1 MKYQELQDE
10 VKAALKAHDKPRV
23 SILRQVHGEVKNI
36 EVNERREIMDADVD
50 AMLKR
55 VIKQT
60 KETLEL
66 APADRADI
74 REEAQA
80 RLAVYQEFAPED
92 LTEEQIAEVIKS
104 VLAELGIDVIWMSP
118 VYKSPNDD
126 NGYDISDYQDIM
138 DDFGTMD
145 DFDRVLKK
153 AHSLNIKIMMDLVVN
168 HTSDEHKWFIESKKS
183 KDNPYHDYYMW
194 ADPDKN
200 GNPPNRWESCF
211 SGSAWE
217 YVESVGQF
225 YLHSFSR
232 KQPDLNWDNPKVREE
247 VFKMMTWWC
256 DKGIDGF
263 RMDVISMISKYPGL
277 PDGPE
282 NGNGYTGNTSCDGP
296 NIHKYLREMN
306 EKVLSKYRLITVGEC
321 PGVNAEQAKKYA
333 NIDGS
338 ELDMI
343 FQFEHVSGSALKPCH
358 HGKWDGE
365 AMTMPELRANF
376 TKWQKDLEG
385 CAWNSL
391 FLSNHDQPRCVSRFG
406 NDSEQY
412 RELSAKMLATMTHF
426 QKGTPYVYQ
435 GEELGM
441 TNAYMENIADY
452 RDIESLNAYKE
463 LTTKENIPAKTVMGY
478 IKAVGRDNARTPM
491 QWDASD
497 NGGFTSGTPWLQVNK
512 NYKTINAAAQVNDP
526 DSVFAYYK
534 KLIALRHTNEVM
546 VNGVYDVLIPD
557 HPQIYA
563 YTRTLGDKQLLVLC
577 NDSDTNAAIP
587 AELQEKIHA
596 AKNILIQ
603 NYKDTDESTL
613 RPYEAVV
620 YAR

>member
-1 MKYQELQDE
+1 MNEKWW
-10 VKAALKAHDKPRV
+10 
-23 SILRQVHGEVKNI
+23 KNA
-36 EVNERREIMDADVD
+36 V
-50 AMLKR
+50 
-55 VIKQT
+55 
-60 KETLEL
+60 
-66 APADRADI
+66 
-74 REEAQA
+74 
-80 RLAVYQEFAPED
+80 VYQIYPRSFKDSNGDGIGD
-92 LTEEQIAEVIKS
+92 LEGIYEKLDY
-104 VLAELGIDVIWMSP
+104 LAELGIDVIWMSP

-306 EKVLSKYRLITVGEC
+306 KKVLSKYRLITVGEC

-587 AELQEKIHA
+587 AEIQEKIHA

-620 YAR
+620 YAQ

>member
-1 MKYQELQDE
+1 MNEKWW
-10 VKAALKAHDKPRV
+10 
-23 SILRQVHGEVKNI
+23 KNA
-36 EVNERREIMDADVD
+36 V
-50 AMLKR
+50 
-55 VIKQT
+55 
-60 KETLEL
+60 
-66 APADRADI
+66 
-74 REEAQA
+74 
-80 RLAVYQEFAPED
+80 VYQIYPRSFKDSNGDGIGD
-92 LTEEQIAEVIKS
+92 LEGIYEKLDY
-104 VLAELGIDVIWMSP
+104 LAELGIDVIWMSP

-491 QWDASD
+491 QWDASE

-534 KLIALRHTNEVM
+534 QLIALRHTNEVM
-546 VNGVYDVLIPD
+546 VDGVYDVLIPD

-587 AELQEKIHA
+587 AEIQEKIA
-596 AKNILIQ
+596 DAQGILIQ
-603 NYKDTDESTL
+603 NYKDVKAGVL

-620 YAR
+620 YKI

>member
-1 MKYQELQDE
+1 MNEKWW
-10 VKAALKAHDKPRV
+10 
-23 SILRQVHGEVKNI
+23 KNA
-36 EVNERREIMDADVD
+36 V
-50 AMLKR
+50 
-55 VIKQT
+55 
-60 KETLEL
+60 
-66 APADRADI
+66 
-74 REEAQA
+74 
-80 RLAVYQEFAPED
+80 VYQIYPRSFKDSNGDGIGD
-92 LTEEQIAEVIKS
+92 LQGIYEKLDY
-104 VLAELGIDVIWMSP
+104 LAELGINVIWMSP

-138 DDFGTMD
+138 DDFGTMA
-145 DFDRVLKK
+145 DFDRVLAK

-225 YLHSFSR
+225 YLHSFSK
-232 KQPDLNWDNPKVREE
+232 KQPDLNWDNPVVRDE

-343 FQFEHVSGSALKPCH
+343 FQFEHVSGSALKPSH

-412 RELSAKMLATMTHF
+412 RELLAKMLATMTHF

-491 QWDASD
+491 QWDASE

-577 NDSDTNAAIP
+577 NDSEKEVGVP
-587 AELQEKIHA
+587 AEIEEKIA
-596 AKNILIQ
+596 GAQGILIQ
-603 NYKDTDESTL
+603 NYKDVKAGVL

-620 YAR
+620 YAW

>member
-1 MKYQELQDE
+1 MNEKWW
-10 VKAALKAHDKPRV
+10 
-23 SILRQVHGEVKNI
+23 KNA
-36 EVNERREIMDADVD
+36 V
-50 AMLKR
+50 
-55 VIKQT
+55 
-60 KETLEL
+60 
-66 APADRADI
+66 
-74 REEAQA
+74 
-80 RLAVYQEFAPED
+80 VYQIYPRSFKDSNGDGIGD
-92 LTEEQIAEVIKS
+92 LEGIYEKLDY
-104 VLAELGIDVIWMSP
+104 LAELGIDVIWMSP

-153 AHSLNIKIMMDLVVN
+153 AHSLNIKIRMDLVVN

-491 QWDASD
+491 QWDASE

-577 NDSDTNAAIP
+577 NDSDTNVAIP

-620 YAR
+620 YAL

>member
-1 MKYQELQDE
+1 MNEKWW
-10 VKAALKAHDKPRV
+10 
-23 SILRQVHGEVKNI
+23 KNA
-36 EVNERREIMDADVD
+36 V
-50 AMLKR
+50 
-55 VIKQT
+55 
-60 KETLEL
+60 
-66 APADRADI
+66 
-74 REEAQA
+74 
-80 RLAVYQEFAPED
+80 VYQIYPRSFKDSNGDGIGD
-92 LTEEQIAEVIKS
+92 LEGIYEKLDY
-104 VLAELGIDVIWMSP
+104 LAELGIDVIWMSP

-296 NIHKYLREMN
+296 NIHKYLREMS

-546 VNGVYDVLIPD
+546 VNGMYDVLIPD

-577 NDSDTNAAIP
+577 NDSDTNVAIP

>member
-1 MKYQELQDE
+1 MNEKWW
-10 VKAALKAHDKPRV
+10 
-23 SILRQVHGEVKNI
+23 KNA
-36 EVNERREIMDADVD
+36 V
-50 AMLKR
+50 
-55 VIKQT
+55 
-60 KETLEL
+60 
-66 APADRADI
+66 
-74 REEAQA
+74 
-80 RLAVYQEFAPED
+80 VYQIYPRSFKDSNGDGIGD
-92 LTEEQIAEVIKS
+92 LQGIYEKLDY
-104 VLAELGIDVIWMSP
+104 LAELGINVIWMSP

-343 FQFEHVSGSALKPCH
+343 FQFEHVSGSTLKPCH

-463 LTTKENIPAKTVMGY
+463 LTTKENIPAETVMGY

-512 NYKTINAAAQVNDP
+512 NYKTINADAQVNDP

-587 AELQEKIHA
+587 AEIQEKIHA

>member
-1 MKYQELQDE
+1 MNEKWW
-10 VKAALKAHDKPRV
+10 
-23 SILRQVHGEVKNI
+23 KNA
-36 EVNERREIMDADVD
+36 V
-50 AMLKR
+50 
-55 VIKQT
+55 
-60 KETLEL
+60 
-66 APADRADI
+66 
-74 REEAQA
+74 
-80 RLAVYQEFAPED
+80 VYQIYPRSFKDSNGDGIGD
-92 LTEEQIAEVIKS
+92 LEGIYEKLDY
-104 VLAELGIDVIWMSP
+104 LAELGIDVIWMSP

-491 QWDASD
+491 QWDTSD

-577 NDSDTNAAIP
+577 NDSDTNVAIP

-620 YAR
+620 YALSPWSPNVIFAAYKISCFPYTTHTTQNME

>member
-1 MKYQELQDE
+1 MNEKWW
-10 VKAALKAHDKPRV
+10 
-23 SILRQVHGEVKNI
+23 KNA
-36 EVNERREIMDADVD
+36 V
-50 AMLKR
+50 
-55 VIKQT
+55 
-60 KETLEL
+60 
-66 APADRADI
+66 
-74 REEAQA
+74 
-80 RLAVYQEFAPED
+80 VYQIYPRSFKDSNGDGIGD
-92 LTEEQIAEVIKS
+92 LEGIYEKLDY
-104 VLAELGIDVIWMSP
+104 LAELGIDVIWMSP

-463 LTTKENIPAKTVMGY
+463 LTTKENIPAETVMGY

-491 QWDASD
+491 QWDASE

-546 VNGVYDVLIPD
+546 VDGVYDVLIPD

-577 NDSDTNAAIP
+577 NDSDTNVAIP
-587 AELQEKIHA
+587 AELQKKIHA

>member
-1 MKYQELQDE
+1 MNEKWW
-10 VKAALKAHDKPRV
+10 
-23 SILRQVHGEVKNI
+23 KNA
-36 EVNERREIMDADVD
+36 V
-50 AMLKR
+50 
-55 VIKQT
+55 
-60 KETLEL
+60 
-66 APADRADI
+66 
-74 REEAQA
+74 
-80 RLAVYQEFAPED
+80 VYQIYPRSFKDSNGDGIGD
-92 LTEEQIAEVIKS
+92 LEGIYEKLDY
-104 VLAELGIDVIWMSP
+104 LAELGIDVIWMSP

-491 QWDASD
+491 QWDTSD

-577 NDSDTNAAIP
+577 NDSDTNVAIP
-587 AELQEKIHA
+587 AELQKKIHA

>member
-1 MKYQELQDE
+1 MNEKWW
-10 VKAALKAHDKPRV
+10 
-23 SILRQVHGEVKNI
+23 KNA
-36 EVNERREIMDADVD
+36 V
-50 AMLKR
+50 
-55 VIKQT
+55 
-60 KETLEL
+60 
-66 APADRADI
+66 
-74 REEAQA
+74 
-80 RLAVYQEFAPED
+80 VYQIYPRSFKDSNGDGIGD
-92 LTEEQIAEVIKS
+92 LEGIYEKLDY
-104 VLAELGIDVIWMSP
+104 LAELGIDVIWMSP

-138 DDFGTMD
+138 DDFGTMA
-145 DFDRVLKK
+145 DFDRVLAK

-577 NDSDTNAAIP
+577 NDSDTNVAIP

-596 AKNILIQ
+596 ANNILIQ

>member
-1 MKYQELQDE
+1 MNEKWW
-10 VKAALKAHDKPRV
+10 
-23 SILRQVHGEVKNI
+23 KNA
-36 EVNERREIMDADVD
+36 V
-50 AMLKR
+50 
-55 VIKQT
+55 
-60 KETLEL
+60 
-66 APADRADI
+66 
-74 REEAQA
+74 
-80 RLAVYQEFAPED
+80 VYQIYPRSFKDSNGDGIGD
-92 LTEEQIAEVIKS
+92 LEGIYEKLDY
-104 VLAELGIDVIWMSP
+104 LAELGIDVIWMSP

-463 LTTKENIPAKTVMGY
+463 LTTKENIPAETVMGY

-491 QWDASD
+491 QWDASE

-577 NDSDTNAAIP
+577 NDSDTNVDIP
-587 AELQEKIHA
+587 AELQEKIHV

>member
-1 MKYQELQDE
+1 MNEKWW
-10 VKAALKAHDKPRV
+10 
-23 SILRQVHGEVKNI
+23 KNA
-36 EVNERREIMDADVD
+36 V
-50 AMLKR
+50 
-55 VIKQT
+55 
-60 KETLEL
+60 
-66 APADRADI
+66 
-74 REEAQA
+74 
-80 RLAVYQEFAPED
+80 VYQIYPRSFKDSNGDGIGD
-92 LTEEQIAEVIKS
+92 LEGIYEKLDY
-104 VLAELGIDVIWMSP
+104 LAELGIDVIWMSP

-463 LTTKENIPAKTVMGY
+463 LTTKENIPVETVMGY

-577 NDSDTNAAIP
+577 NDSDTNVDIP
-587 AELQEKIHA
+587 AELQEKIHV

-620 YAR
+620 YAL

>member
-1 MKYQELQDE
+1 MNEKWW
-10 VKAALKAHDKPRV
+10 
-23 SILRQVHGEVKNI
+23 KNA
-36 EVNERREIMDADVD
+36 V
-50 AMLKR
+50 
-55 VIKQT
+55 
-60 KETLEL
+60 
-66 APADRADI
+66 
-74 REEAQA
+74 
-80 RLAVYQEFAPED
+80 VYQIYPRSFKDSNGDGIGD
-92 LTEEQIAEVIKS
+92 LEGIYEKLDY
-104 VLAELGIDVIWMSP
+104 LAELGIDVIWMSP

-343 FQFEHVSGSALKPCH
+343 FQFEHVSGSTLKPCH

-577 NDSDTNAAIP
+577 NDSDTNVAIP

-596 AKNILIQ
+596 ANNILIQ

-620 YAR
+620 YAL

>member
-1 MKYQELQDE
+1 MNEKWW
-10 VKAALKAHDKPRV
+10 
-23 SILRQVHGEVKNI
+23 KNA
-36 EVNERREIMDADVD
+36 V
-50 AMLKR
+50 
-55 VIKQT
+55 
-60 KETLEL
+60 
-66 APADRADI
+66 
-74 REEAQA
+74 
-80 RLAVYQEFAPED
+80 VYQIYPRSFKDSNGDGIGD
-92 LTEEQIAEVIKS
+92 LQGIYEKLDY
-104 VLAELGIDVIWMSP
+104 LAELGINVIWMSP

-138 DDFGTMD
+138 DDFGTMA
-145 DFDRVLKK
+145 DFDRVLAK

-225 YLHSFSR
+225 YLHSFSK
-232 KQPDLNWDNPKVREE
+232 KQPDLNWDNPKVRDE

-343 FQFEHVSGSALKPCH
+343 FQFEHVSGSALKPSH

-577 NDSDTNAAIP
+577 NDSDTNVAIP

-596 AKNILIQ
+596 ANNILIQ

>member
-1 MKYQELQDE
+1 MNEKWW
-10 VKAALKAHDKPRV
+10 
-23 SILRQVHGEVKNI
+23 KNA
-36 EVNERREIMDADVD
+36 V
-50 AMLKR
+50 
-55 VIKQT
+55 
-60 KETLEL
+60 
-66 APADRADI
+66 
-74 REEAQA
+74 
-80 RLAVYQEFAPED
+80 VYQIYPRSFKDSNGDGIGD
-92 LTEEQIAEVIKS
+92 LQGIYEKLDY
-104 VLAELGIDVIWMSP
+104 LAELGIDVIWMSP

-145 DFDRVLKK
+145 DFDRVLAK

-232 KQPDLNWDNPKVREE
+232 KQPDLNWDNPKVRDE

-463 LTTKENIPAKTVMGY
+463 LTTKENIPAETVMGY

-497 NGGFTSGTPWLQVNK
+497 NGGFTSGTPWLQVNR
-512 NYKTINAAAQVNDP
+512 NYKTINAAAQVHDP
-526 DSVFAYYK
+526 ESVFAYYK

-546 VNGVYDVLIPD
+546 VDGVYDVLIPD

-577 NDSDTNAAIP
+577 NDSNTNVAIP
-587 AELQEKIHA
+587 AEIKEKIHA

>member
-1 MKYQELQDE
+1 MNEKWW
-10 VKAALKAHDKPRV
+10 
-23 SILRQVHGEVKNI
+23 KNA
-36 EVNERREIMDADVD
+36 V
-50 AMLKR
+50 
-55 VIKQT
+55 
-60 KETLEL
+60 
-66 APADRADI
+66 
-74 REEAQA
+74 
-80 RLAVYQEFAPED
+80 VYQIYPRSFKDSNGDGIGD
-92 LTEEQIAEVIKS
+92 LEGIYEKLDY
-104 VLAELGIDVIWMSP
+104 LAELGIDVIWMSP

-145 DFDRVLKK
+145 DFDRVLAK
-153 AHSLNIKIMMDLVVN
+153 AHSLNIKIMMDIVVN

-577 NDSDTNAAIP
+577 NDSDTNVAIP

-603 NYKDTDESTL
+603 NYKDKDESTL

>member
-1 MKYQELQDE
+1 MNEKWW
-10 VKAALKAHDKPRV
+10 
-23 SILRQVHGEVKNI
+23 KNA
-36 EVNERREIMDADVD
+36 V
-50 AMLKR
+50 
-55 VIKQT
+55 
-60 KETLEL
+60 
-66 APADRADI
+66 
-74 REEAQA
+74 
-80 RLAVYQEFAPED
+80 VYQIYPRSFKDSNGDGIGD
-92 LTEEQIAEVIKS
+92 LEGIYEKLDY
-104 VLAELGIDVIWMSP
+104 LAELGIDVIWMSP

-138 DDFGTMD
+138 DDFGTMA
-145 DFDRVLKK
+145 DFDRVLAK

-491 QWDASD
+491 QWDASE

-546 VNGVYDVLIPD
+546 VNGVYDVLTPD

-577 NDSDTNAAIP
+577 NDSEKEVGVP
-587 AELQEKIHA
+587 AEIEEKIA
-596 AKNILIQ
+596 GAQGILIQ
-603 NYKDTDESTL
+603 NYKDVKAGVL

-620 YAR
+620 YAW

>member
-1 MKYQELQDE
+1 MNEKWW
-10 VKAALKAHDKPRV
+10 
-23 SILRQVHGEVKNI
+23 KNA
-36 EVNERREIMDADVD
+36 V
-50 AMLKR
+50 
-55 VIKQT
+55 
-60 KETLEL
+60 
-66 APADRADI
+66 
-74 REEAQA
+74 
-80 RLAVYQEFAPED
+80 VYQIYPRSFKDSNGDGIGD
-92 LTEEQIAEVIKS
+92 LEGIYEKLDY
-104 VLAELGIDVIWMSP
+104 LAELGIDVIWMSP

-145 DFDRVLKK
+145 DFDRVLAK

-343 FQFEHVSGSALKPCH
+343 FQFEHVSGSTLKPCH

-463 LTTKENIPAKTVMGY
+463 LTKKENIPAETVMGY

-491 QWDASD
+491 QWDASE

-546 VNGVYDVLIPD
+546 VDGVYDVLIPD

-577 NDSDTNAAIP
+577 NDSDTNVVIP
-587 AELQEKIHA
+587 AEIQEKIHA

-603 NYKDTDESTL
+603 NYKDKDESTL

>member
-1 MKYQELQDE
+1 MNEKWW
-10 VKAALKAHDKPRV
+10 
-23 SILRQVHGEVKNI
+23 KNA
-36 EVNERREIMDADVD
+36 V
-50 AMLKR
+50 
-55 VIKQT
+55 
-60 KETLEL
+60 
-66 APADRADI
+66 
-74 REEAQA
+74 
-80 RLAVYQEFAPED
+80 VYQIYPRSFKDSNGDGIGD
-92 LTEEQIAEVIKS
+92 LEGIYEKLDY
-104 VLAELGIDVIWMSP
+104 LAELGIDVIWMSP

-306 EKVLSKYRLITVGEC
+306 KKVLSKYRLITVGEC

-546 VNGVYDVLIPD
+546 VDGVYDVLIPD

-577 NDSDTNAAIP
+577 NDSDTNVAIP
-587 AELQEKIHA
+587 AEIQEKIHA

-620 YAR
+620 YAQ

>member
-1 MKYQELQDE
+1 MNEKWW
-10 VKAALKAHDKPRV
+10 
-23 SILRQVHGEVKNI
+23 KNA
-36 EVNERREIMDADVD
+36 V
-50 AMLKR
+50 
-55 VIKQT
+55 
-60 KETLEL
+60 
-66 APADRADI
+66 
-74 REEAQA
+74 
-80 RLAVYQEFAPED
+80 VYQIYPRSFKDSNGDGIGD
-92 LTEEQIAEVIKS
+92 LQGIYEKLDY
-104 VLAELGIDVIWMSP
+104 LAELGIDVIWMSP

-145 DFDRVLKK
+145 DFDRVLAK

-306 EKVLSKYRLITVGEC
+306 KKVLSKYRLITVGEC

-426 QKGTPYVYQ
+426 HKGTPYVYQ

-546 VNGVYDVLIPD
+546 VNGVYDVLTPD

-587 AELQEKIHA
+587 AEIQEKIHA

>member
-1 MKYQELQDE
+1 MNEKWW
-10 VKAALKAHDKPRV
+10 
-23 SILRQVHGEVKNI
+23 KNA
-36 EVNERREIMDADVD
+36 V
-50 AMLKR
+50 
-55 VIKQT
+55 
-60 KETLEL
+60 
-66 APADRADI
+66 
-74 REEAQA
+74 
-80 RLAVYQEFAPED
+80 VYQIYPRSFKDSNGDGIGD
-92 LTEEQIAEVIKS
+92 LEGIYEKLDY
-104 VLAELGIDVIWMSP
+104 LAELGIDVIWMSP

-145 DFDRVLKK
+145 DFDRVLEK
-153 AHSLNIKIMMDLVVN
+153 AHRLNIKIMMDLVVN

-232 KQPDLNWDNPKVREE
+232 KQPDLNWDNPKVRDE

-343 FQFEHVSGSALKPCH
+343 FQFEHVSGSTLKPCH

-463 LTTKENIPAKTVMGY
+463 LTKKENIPAETVMGY

-512 NYKTINAAAQVNDP
+512 NYKTINADAQVNDP

-587 AELQEKIHA
+587 AEIQEKIHA

>member
-1 MKYQELQDE
+1 MNEKWW
-10 VKAALKAHDKPRV
+10 
-23 SILRQVHGEVKNI
+23 KNA
-36 EVNERREIMDADVD
+36 V
-50 AMLKR
+50 
-55 VIKQT
+55 
-60 KETLEL
+60 
-66 APADRADI
+66 
-74 REEAQA
+74 
-80 RLAVYQEFAPED
+80 VYQIYPRSFKDSNGDGIGD
-92 LTEEQIAEVIKS
+92 LEGIYEKLDY
-104 VLAELGIDVIWMSP
+104 LAELGIDVIWMSP

-217 YVESVGQF
+217 YVESLGQF

-306 EKVLSKYRLITVGEC
+306 KKVLSKYRLITVGEC

-587 AELQEKIHA
+587 AEIQEKIHA

>member
-1 MKYQELQDE
+1 MNEKWW
-10 VKAALKAHDKPRV
+10 
-23 SILRQVHGEVKNI
+23 KNA
-36 EVNERREIMDADVD
+36 V
-50 AMLKR
+50 
-55 VIKQT
+55 
-60 KETLEL
+60 
-66 APADRADI
+66 
-74 REEAQA
+74 
-80 RLAVYQEFAPED
+80 VYQIYPRSFKDSNGDGIGD
-92 LTEEQIAEVIKS
+92 LEGIYEKLDY
-104 VLAELGIDVIWMSP
+104 LAELGIDVIWMSP

-282 NGNGYTGNTSCDGP
+282 NGNGYPGNTSCDGP

-343 FQFEHVSGSALKPCH
+343 FQFEHVSGSTLKPCH

-577 NDSDTNAAIP
+577 NDSDTNVAIP

-596 AKNILIQ
+596 ANNILIQ

>member
-1 MKYQELQDE
+1 
-10 VKAALKAHDKPRV
+10 
-23 SILRQVHGEVKNI
+23 
-36 EVNERREIMDADVD
+36 
-50 AMLKR
+50 
-55 VIKQT
+55 
-60 KETLEL
+60 
-66 APADRADI
+66 
-74 REEAQA
+74 
-80 RLAVYQEFAPED
+80 
-92 LTEEQIAEVIKS
+92 
-104 VLAELGIDVIWMSP
+104 
-118 VYKSPNDD
+118 
-126 NGYDISDYQDIM
+126 
-138 DDFGTMD
+138 
-145 DFDRVLKK
+145 
-153 AHSLNIKIMMDLVVN
+153 
-168 HTSDEHKWFIESKKS
+168 
-183 KDNPYHDYYMW
+183 
-194 ADPDKN
+194 
-200 GNPPNRWESCF
+200 
-211 SGSAWE
+211 
-217 YVESVGQF
+217 
-225 YLHSFSR
+225 
-232 KQPDLNWDNPKVREE
+232 
-247 VFKMMTWWC
+247 
-256 DKGIDGF
+256 
-263 RMDVISMISKYPGL
+263 
-277 PDGPE
+277 
-282 NGNGYTGNTSCDGP
+282 
-296 NIHKYLREMN
+296 
-306 EKVLSKYRLITVGEC
+306 
-321 PGVNAEQAKKYA
+321 
-333 NIDGS
+333 
-338 ELDMI
+338 
-343 FQFEHVSGSALKPCH
+343 
-358 HGKWDGE
+358 
-365 AMTMPELRANF
+365 MPELRANF

-491 QWDASD
+491 QWDTSD

-577 NDSDTNAAIP
+577 NDSDTNVAIP

-620 YAR
+620 YALSPWSPNVIFAAYKISCFPYTTHTTQNME

>member
-1 MKYQELQDE
+1 MNEKWW
-10 VKAALKAHDKPRV
+10 
-23 SILRQVHGEVKNI
+23 KNA
-36 EVNERREIMDADVD
+36 V
-50 AMLKR
+50 
-55 VIKQT
+55 
-60 KETLEL
+60 
-66 APADRADI
+66 
-74 REEAQA
+74 
-80 RLAVYQEFAPED
+80 VYQIYPRSFKDSNGDGIGD
-92 LTEEQIAEVIKS
+92 LEGIYEKLDY
-104 VLAELGIDVIWMSP
+104 LAELGIDVIWMSP

-306 EKVLSKYRLITVGEC
+306 EKVLSKYSLITVGEC

-491 QWDASD
+491 QWDASE

-620 YAR
+620 YAL

>member
-1 MKYQELQDE
+1 MNEKWW
-10 VKAALKAHDKPRV
+10 
-23 SILRQVHGEVKNI
+23 KNA
-36 EVNERREIMDADVD
+36 V
-50 AMLKR
+50 
-55 VIKQT
+55 
-60 KETLEL
+60 
-66 APADRADI
+66 
-74 REEAQA
+74 
-80 RLAVYQEFAPED
+80 VYQIYPRSFKDSNGDGIGD
-92 LTEEQIAEVIKS
+92 LEGIYEKLDY
-104 VLAELGIDVIWMSP
+104 LAELGIDVIWMSP

-343 FQFEHVSGSALKPCH
+343 FQFEHVSGSTLKPCH

-463 LTTKENIPAKTVMGY
+463 LTKKENIPAETVMGY

-491 QWDASD
+491 QWDASE

-546 VNGVYDVLIPD
+546 VDGVYDVLIPD

-577 NDSDTNAAIP
+577 NDSDTNVVIP
-587 AELQEKIHA
+587 AEIQEKIHA

-620 YAR
+620 YAQ

>member
-1 MKYQELQDE
+1 MNEKWW
-10 VKAALKAHDKPRV
+10 
-23 SILRQVHGEVKNI
+23 KNA
-36 EVNERREIMDADVD
+36 V
-50 AMLKR
+50 
-55 VIKQT
+55 
-60 KETLEL
+60 
-66 APADRADI
+66 
-74 REEAQA
+74 
-80 RLAVYQEFAPED
+80 VYQIYPRSFKDSNGDGIGD
-92 LTEEQIAEVIKS
+92 LEGIYEKLDY
-104 VLAELGIDVIWMSP
+104 LAELGIDVIWMSP

-306 EKVLSKYRLITVGEC
+306 EKVLSKYRLITVGE
-321 PGVNAEQAKKYA
+321 QAKKYA

-491 QWDASD
+491 QWDTSD

-577 NDSDTNAAIP
+577 NDSDTNVAIP

-620 YAR
+620 YALSPWSPNVIFAAYKISCFPYTTHTTQNME